1 MRTYCLHLILLI
13 SAFVMPLSESK
24 GEELP
29 TDTLLAHLY
38 DQAVSLMGEG
48 EYDSAQACFD
58 KAFAMEGVTGSPL
71 YPVLLNE
78 QATLLFY
85 KGELARSL
93 EMKKSVLP
101 YLPEV
106 EDLEKHVSV
115 YNDLGVLYHRFNRQD
130 SSLYFYNKALDAAR
144 QYGDKSW
151 IGNLNL
157 NLAVFYFNLRNYE
170 DAERH
175 IDDALRYVLQT
186 DDLPT
191 TFAAWQVR
199 SAIKAQ
205 IGKTEEAGA
214 SIQQAWQIAC
224 GPEGNAEWKVRCIP
238 GMYRY
243 FQRKGMTDSI
253 RYYINIGNKLLGKLP
268 PHNIS
273 AVGFI
278 QTRGL
283 ANYEQKRYAE
293 ALKDFIYLNTHP
305 TGSEK
310 KSLFEKM
317 AVCYH
322 HLGNPQKAFAYMDS
336 ARMWADSLAKQEV
349 TSQMA
354 EVKVKYETQEK
365 ELEITRLREKVLKQE
380 ADSLKIALALIA
392 GLACLVIIL
401 LQQRHKRRNAERELL
416 RMRQEKEQESA
427 RSYIEGLEEECRHFA
442 KELHDGTANDLLA
455 LEMKARTEKQASM
468 AEAIKQVRENVRT
481 ISHELMPP
489 EFESLSLNE
498 ILSQYARSLTGNTG
512 VRVSYNEGSSSPT
525 PPDALPQRTA
535 REVYRI
541 VQEITM
547 NVIKHTDASSIGI
560 RLTRH
565 TDGNILLQITDNGHP
580 IYPNRPQTEEKG
592 IGLRTISDRAK
603 AIRATIENQTDEK
616 ENRFIMTFK
625 IESNEREFV

>member
-1 MRTYCLHLILLI
+1 MRMYCLHLILLI
-13 SAFVMPLSESK
+13 SAFAASLSEGK

-29 TDTLLAHLY
+29 TDTLLARLY
-38 DQAVSLMGEG
+38 DQAASLMGEG

-58 KAFAMEGVTGSPL
+58 KAFATEGVTGSPL
-71 YPVLLNE
+71 YPILLNE

-85 KGELARSL
+85 EGELARSL

-106 EDLEKHVSV
+106 KDLEKHVSV

-130 SSLYFYNKALDAAR
+130 SSLYFYNKALDAA
-144 QYGDKSW
+144 QAYGDKSW

-170 DAERH
+170 DAEKH
-175 IDDALRYVLQT
+175 IDDALKNVVQT

-205 IGKTEEAGA
+205 IGKTEESGV
-214 SIQQAWQIAC
+214 SIQRAWQIAC

-253 RYYINIGNKLLGKLP
+253 RYYLNIGDKLLKELP

-322 HLGNPQKAFAYMDS
+322 QLGNPQKAFAYMDS
-336 ARMWADSLAKQEV
+336 ARMWADSLAKREV

-365 ELEITRLREKVLKQE
+365 ELEIARLREKVLRQE
-380 ADSLKIALALIA
+380 ADSLKIAIALIA
-392 GLACLVIIL
+392 GLACLSIVIL
-401 LQQRHKRRNAERELL
+401 LQRHKRKNAEREVL
-416 RMRQEKEQESA
+416 RMRQEKELDSA
-427 RSYIEGLEEECRHFA
+427 RSYIEGLEEECKHFA
-442 KELHDGTANDLLA
+442 KELHDGIANDLLA
-455 LEMKARTEKQASM
+455 LEMKAHAEKQASI
-468 AEAIKQVRENVRT
+468 AGAIKQVRENVRA
-481 ISHELMPP
+481 ISHELIPP
-489 EFESLSLNE
+489 EFESLSMND
-498 ILSQYARSLTGNTG
+498 ILSQYARTLTGNTG
-512 VRVSYNEGSSSPT
+512 VSVSYNETESPLA
-525 PPDALPQRTA
+525 PPSALPHRIA
-535 REVYRI
+535 LEVYRI

-547 NVIKHTDASSIGI
+547 NILKHTDASYIGI
-560 RLTRH
+560 LFTRH

-580 IYPNRPQTEEKG
+580 MPQSLPQPEGKG
-592 IGLRTISDRAK
+592 IGLRTINDRAK
-603 AIRATIENQTDEK
+603 TIRATIKTQSDEK

-625 IESNEREFV
+625 TEPDE

>member
-1 MRTYCLHLILLI
+1 
-13 SAFVMPLSESK
+13 
-24 GEELP
+24 
-29 TDTLLAHLY
+29 
-38 DQAVSLMGEG
+38 
-48 EYDSAQACFD
+48 
-58 KAFAMEGVTGSPL
+58 
-71 YPVLLNE
+71 
-78 QATLLFY
+78 
-85 KGELARSL
+85 
-93 EMKKSVLP
+93 
-101 YLPEV
+101 
-106 EDLEKHVSV
+106 
-115 YNDLGVLYHRFNRQD
+115 
-130 SSLYFYNKALDAAR
+130 
-144 QYGDKSW
+144 
-151 IGNLNL
+151 
-157 NLAVFYFNLRNYE
+157 
-170 DAERH
+170 
-175 IDDALRYVLQT
+175 
-186 DDLPT
+186 
-191 TFAAWQVR
+191 
-199 SAIKAQ
+199 
-205 IGKTEEAGA
+205 
-214 SIQQAWQIAC
+214 
-224 GPEGNAEWKVRCIP
+224 
-238 GMYRY
+238 
-243 FQRKGMTDSI
+243 
-253 RYYINIGNKLLGKLP
+253 
-268 PHNIS
+268 
-273 AVGFI
+273 
-278 QTRGL
+278 
-283 ANYEQKRYAE
+283 
-293 ALKDFIYLNTHP
+293 
-305 TGSEK
+305 
-310 KSLFEKM
+310 
-317 AVCYH
+317 
-322 HLGNPQKAFAYMDS
+322 MDS

-416 RMRQEKEQESA
+416 RMRQEKELESA

-468 AEAIKQVRENVRT
+468 AEAIKQVRENVRS

-498 ILSQYARSLTGNTG
+498 ILSQYARSLTENTG
-512 VRVSYNEGSSSPT
+512 VRVSYNESSSSPT

-560 RLTRH
+560 RLSRH

>member
-1 MRTYCLHLILLI
+1 MCTYCLHLILLI

-38 DQAVSLMGEG
+38 DQAASLMGEG

-58 KAFAMEGVTGSPL
+58 KAFTTEGVTGSPL
-71 YPVLLNE
+71 YPILLNE

-85 KGELARSL
+85 EGELARSL

-175 IDDALRYVLQT
+175 IDDALKYVLQT

-191 TFAAWQVR
+191 TFAAWQVQ

-268 PHNIS
+268 PI
-273 AVGFI
+273 
-278 QTRGL
+278 
-283 ANYEQKRYAE
+283 
-293 ALKDFIYLNTHP
+293 
-305 TGSEK
+305 
-310 KSLFEKM
+310 
-317 AVCYH
+317 
-322 HLGNPQKAFAYMDS
+322 
-336 ARMWADSLAKQEV
+336 
-349 TSQMA
+349 TS
-354 EVKVKYETQEK
+354 
-365 ELEITRLREKVLKQE
+365 
-380 ADSLKIALALIA
+380 
-392 GLACLVIIL
+392 
-401 LQQRHKRRNAERELL
+401 
-416 RMRQEKEQESA
+416 
-427 RSYIEGLEEECRHFA
+427 
-442 KELHDGTANDLLA
+442 
-455 LEMKARTEKQASM
+455 
-468 AEAIKQVRENVRT
+468 
-481 ISHELMPP
+481 PP
-489 EFESLSLNE
+489 
-498 ILSQYARSLTGNTG
+498 
-512 VRVSYNEGSSSPT
+512 
-525 PPDALPQRTA
+525 
-535 REVYRI
+535 
-541 VQEITM
+541 
-547 NVIKHTDASSIGI
+547 
-560 RLTRH
+560 
-565 TDGNILLQITDNGHP
+565 
-580 IYPNRPQTEEKG
+580 
-592 IGLRTISDRAK
+592 
-603 AIRATIENQTDEK
+603 
-616 ENRFIMTFK
+616 
-625 IESNEREFV
+625 